1 MVCFL
6 DVCLFPL
13 LCPILWN
20 GYFFWLKTN
29 SENSISCSH
38 SQKTFALRLR
48 TSFSE
53 KRFSSNWLR
62 RWLLILILFL
72 FHTHTHSFSLT
83 LYLYHCVPVLFS
95 LILFFCQLTWNHL
108 QILWIKSKFLVNFST
123 SKVNNTF
130 WGIIPAYCNYEKC
143 PISSCKAVWI

>member
-53 KRFSSNWLR
+53 IVQCCLTFILTVSFYFIVAFIKLFDFRIIWKKYCVNRRNKRVFRFANQRFGKWSIFFNKYR
-62 RWLLILILFL
+62 TLLEKKQFRDN
-72 FHTHTHSFSLT
+72 
-83 LYLYHCVPVLFS
+83 
-95 LILFFCQLTWNHL
+95 FC
-108 QILWIKSKFLVNFST
+108 
-123 SKVNNTF
+123 
-130 WGIIPAYCNYEKC
+130 
-143 PISSCKAVWI
+143 VWIIQLFRLKYEFSIK